1 MSCWFFSVSH
11 TFSLLLLWKW
21 GWHLPSSLHTWCWI
35 GNQKSNFINLL
46 LSHNHTV
53 SGLLILYSSAPA
65 VVVVQLLSHIQFF
78 ATPWTATYQAPLS
91 FTISWSLLKLM
102 SLESMMPSSH
112 FILCHPILLLTSI
125 LYPVSG
131 SFPMSWLFMSG
142 GQSTVALASASAL
155 PVNSQVGF
163 PLGVTG
169 LISLLSKGLS
179 RVFSSTRVQ
188 KFFSSTINSLVPHL
202 LCDSGHKCSKLGKKP
217 QRSFSE
223 WINKLW
229 HIHTTEYCSGH
240 TQTHTHT
247 TTTTN

>member
-1 MSCWFFSVSH
+1 MEFLLSNLCTPSLQQFANATCSFSTPALVPVDVSAHGFPLWVNYDPVYPPLSSLGGSSLPCDHNSLEDMSCWFFSVSH

-102 SLESMMPSSH
+102 SIESVMSSKH
-112 FILCHPILLLTSI
+112 IILCHPLLLFPSMF
-125 LYPVSG
+125 P
-131 SFPMSWLFMSG
+131 SF
-142 GQSTVALASASAL
+142 
-155 PVNSQVGF
+155 
-163 PLGVTG
+163 
-169 LISLLSKGLS
+169 
-179 RVFSSTRVQ
+179 RVFSNESV
-188 KFFSSTINSLVPHL
+188 L
-202 LCDSGHKCSKLGKKP
+202 
-217 QRSFSE
+217 
-223 WINKLW
+223 
-229 HIHTTEYCSGH
+229 HIR
-240 TQTHTHT
+240 
-247 TTTTN
+247 

>member
-1 MSCWFFSVSH
+1 MTPC
-11 TFSLLLLWKW
+11 
-21 GWHLPSSLHTWCWI
+21 
-35 GNQKSNFINLL
+35 
-46 LSHNHTV
+46 
-53 SGLLILYSSAPA
+53 SAA
-65 VVVVQLLSHIQFF
+65 C
-78 ATPWTATYQAPLS
+78 QASLS

-179 RVFSSTRVQ
+179 RVFSSTTIPASILQCSAFFMVQ
-188 KFFSSTINSLVPHL
+188 LSHPYMTTGKTIALTWQSDVSAFNTLS
-202 LCDSGHKCSKLGKKP
+202 
-217 QRSFSE
+217 R
-223 WINKLW
+223 
-229 HIHTTEYCSGH
+229 
-240 TQTHTHT
+240 
-247 TTTTN
+247 